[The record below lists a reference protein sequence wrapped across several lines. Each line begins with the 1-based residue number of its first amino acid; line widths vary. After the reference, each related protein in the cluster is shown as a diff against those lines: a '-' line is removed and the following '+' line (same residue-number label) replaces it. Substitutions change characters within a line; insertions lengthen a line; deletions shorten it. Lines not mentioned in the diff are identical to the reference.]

1 MINLIINDFDMS
13 ISAKVEYGLRAILE
27 ISQSDGLLKARELSK
42 RMNIPLKFLAH
53 IINDLSVAGI
63 TMSKTGARG
72 GVSLARDPGQISLK
86 DIIEALEGPFKLLKC
101 DAIRN
106 WCGFTE
112 NCPIKNE
119 LMDVEQKV
127 EGILESKKISD
138 FLYLKEKTKRKGEYY
153 GNNRKINNQ

>member
-1 MINLIINDFDMS
+1 MS

-27 ISQSDGLLKARELSK
+27 ISQNEGLLKARELSE

-53 IINDLSVAGI
+53 IMNDLSVAGI
-63 TMSKTGARG
+63 TISKTGAKG

-86 DIIEALEGPFKLLKC
+86 DVIEALDGPFKFLKC
-101 DAIRN
+101 DAIRS

-119 LMDVEQKV
+119 LMDIERKV

-138 FLYLKEKTKRKGEYY
+138 FLYLNEKIIRKDEHY
-153 GNNRKINNQ
+153 GDNRKIDNQ

>member
-1 MINLIINDFDMS
+1 MS

-27 ISQSDGLLKARELSK
+27 ISQNEGLLKARELSE

-63 TMSKTGARG
+63 TISKTGAKG
-72 GVSLARDPGQISLK
+72 GVSLAKDPGQISLK
-86 DIIEALEGPFKLLKC
+86 DVIEALDGPFKFLKC

-138 FLYLKEKTKRKGEYY
+138 FLCLKDKTNRKGEHN
-153 GNNRKINNQ
+153 GDNRKIDNQ